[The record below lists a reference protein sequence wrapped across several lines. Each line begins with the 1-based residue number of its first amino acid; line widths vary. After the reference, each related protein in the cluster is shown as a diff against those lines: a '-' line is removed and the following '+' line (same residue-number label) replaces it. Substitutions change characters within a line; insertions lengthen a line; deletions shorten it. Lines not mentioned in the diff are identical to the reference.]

1 MAAPPASNEHAVSD
15 PIEVRTTQVD
25 LSGLMTVLG
34 EHLYSTPT
42 VAIRELVQ
50 NAHDSCVRRKMEAG
64 EGFEAK
70 IVVRADATARTL
82 TVEDT
87 GAGLTHDEIVQYLAT
102 VGAGYTRKLRE
113 QTGSD
118 DLIGLFGLGFLSA
131 FVIGERISVS
141 TTSYQEPDRGWH
153 YQSKTGERYT
163 LEAAPPRAVGTV
175 VELVL
180 KEKFQRLADPEVLRG
195 VLRRYCAILHVP
207 VFAGDDETAVNAE
220 RPPWRDD
227 ADRNPLRARKIRLDF
242 AARFERRFSPICT
255 FDVPAPDHAADVRG
269 LLWVQDGATFG
280 TSDNRNLSVFV
291 RGMLLDDD
299 ARELLPPWAGFA
311 GGVIE
316 SDRLTPTASREDL
329 QRDDQWAKAARALQ
343 EALIHGLDAVARREP
358 EAWRRVLLRHNEA
371 LLGAALCDQ
380 RLFELLADDLTVPTS
395 EGDLPVRAILRRSDR
410 KVYVSLSTR
419 GGFEEMLFRALKVP
433 IAVGTRYAVLPF
445 LERYAD
451 RRGAQVV
458 QLGTHAGN
466 QQVFREATVEPDE
479 RAFLERALSRPGQR
493 LVTARFQPV
502 ELPLVL
508 VPDREVELKKRLEGD
523 EADKRIATAALGLA
537 RLYTKKV
544 DDTVVA
550 DLYVNLDSP
559 AIAALLSARGDDAR
573 SETGAR
579 LLRALVALMSGGG
592 DGAPGVDLSETLA
605 EYTAAVCAL
614 LDARR

>member
-1 MAAPPASNEHAVSD
+1 MSD

-50 NAHDSCVRRKMEAG
+50 NAHDSCVRRRI
-64 EGFEAK
+64 EGGVDFDAR
-70 IVVRADATARTL
+70 IVVRGDAAAGTL

-131 FVIGERISVS
+131 FVIGERISVF
-141 TTSYQEPDRGWH
+141 TTSYREPDRGWH
-153 YQSKTGERYT
+153 YQSRTGERYT
-163 LEAAPPRAVGTV
+163 LEAAAPRAVGTV

-180 KEKFQRLADPEVLRG
+180 KEKFRRLADAEILRG
-195 VLRRYCAILHVP
+195 VLRRYCALLHVP
-207 VFAGDDETAVNAE
+207 VFCAQPGGEDGAAVNADP
-220 RPPWRDD
+220 PPWRDGEGHS
-227 ADRNPLRARKIRLDF
+227 PLRARKVRLDF
-242 AARFERRFSPICT
+242 AARFERRFSPLCT
-255 FDVPAPDHAADVRG
+255 FDVPAPDHEADVRG

-316 SDRLTPTASREDL
+316 SDRLTPTASREDV
-329 QRDDQWAKAARALQ
+329 QRDEQWAATARALQ

-395 EGDLPVRAILRRSDR
+395 EGDLPVKAILRRSDR
-410 KVYVSLSTR
+410 KVYVSLSSR

-466 QQVFREATVEPDE
+466 QQVFREATVDPDE
-479 RAFLERALSRPGQR
+479 RAFLERTLARPGQR
-493 LVTARFQPV
+493 LVTARFQPID
-502 ELPLVL
+502 LPLVL

-537 RLYTKKV
+537 RLYTRKV

-559 AIAALLSARGDDAR
+559 AIVALLARRGDEAR

-614 LDARR
+614 LDARP